1 MNKLVLAYAVVLAV
15 VMGAS
20 QAHADT
26 VYASYLDKSK
36 NPDGV
41 TVRDASNLDTQKSYF
56 DTKLSGAA
64 SGITLLNDTLYITA
78 GNGIY
83 KYATN
88 GNQINQFTWHDDSL
102 SYTDVT
108 TGNGRLYA
116 TYSGSQHGITIRDL
130 HNLSQYSS
138 FETGVAATGVIAGA
152 SNDLYITAGN
162 SIYRYGIDGSVLN
175 HFSWEDDSIT
185 YTDIT
190 IVNGK
195 LLATYT
201 GSQNG
206 VTIRDLNS
214 LSQYSSFE
222 TGVVATGITT
232 GSNNDIYITAR
243 NGIYRYAT
251 NGSLNGQFK
260 WGSNKIIYTDVA
272 VASIPEPSYVA
283 LFALGL
289 GVIAIASRGKPSHR
303 KLS

>member
-1 MNKLVLAYAVVLAV
+1 MNKHVLAYAVALAV
-15 VMGAS
+15 TISAS
-20 QAHADT
+20 QAHANT
-26 VYASYLDKSK
+26 LYATYLDTSSD
-36 NPDGV
+36 PDGV
-41 TVRDASNLDTQKSYF
+41 TVRDASNLDTQKSYY
-56 DTKLSGAA
+56 DTKLSGQA
-64 SGITLLNDTLYITA
+64 SGVTLLNNNLYISA

-83 KYATN
+83 KYSTN

-138 FETGVAATGVIAGA
+138 FETGVAATGIIAGI

-162 SIYRYGIDGSVLN
+162 SIYRYGTDGSVLN
-175 HFSWEDDSIT
+175 HFSWGDDSIT
-185 YTDIT
+185 YTDVT

-222 TGVVATGITT
+222 TGVVASGITA
-232 GSNNDIYITAR
+232 GHNGDVYITAGD
-243 NGIYRYAT
+243 GIYQYAT
-251 NGSLNGQFK
+251 NGTLNGQFK
-260 WGSNKIIYTDVA
+260 WGSNNIIYTDVA
-272 VASIPEPSYVA
+272 VASIPEPSYIA

-289 GVIAIASRGKPSHR
+289 GLIAISSRR
-303 KLS
+303 KLK